1 MMHPCRAVSDRVPS
15 AITAPGASRSA
26 PGDETT
32 TAPGRRARPVGDR
45 AILRACFGPLALGY
59 LVAVCCG
66 AALAWDSGG
75 IFFQLLDTQA
85 PVTPNQRWVNA
96 VAQLPALLASR
107 LTDNLALLGLVF
119 GVTWALV
126 PLGAL
131 AAAWLLARRRAP
143 ELFVWPVM
151 AIGLGLLPGLFY
163 LGTEADVALVLVW
176 PLFLATLLGVARPLW
191 PVVAVCAA
199 LLAISHP
206 YAIGLFALLAAL
218 ALVLWRR
225 RGGVRREL
233 AGWALAFGLLA
244 GLTALRFLLFHTGYE
259 SDQLSR
265 GALAW
270 NFLVALRGYPATAL
284 GGTAIAALLTL
295 ALPHAGTRAARRA
308 LRAAQAVALL
318 LAAACLVLWAR
329 DPHQWAQ
336 ANKYG
341 YPALPVTLGFLT
353 LALLDREWLRAAP
366 AAARRAWGPRLRTIG
381 QIALVAALVL
391 SVQGV
396 AWFGLT
402 QQLRRAIATSPTA
415 CLAMAPLGWLHGT
428 PLDAFS
434 TPAYALLLQ
443 GRTPE
448 RLVLGGNGCG
458 EEQLG
463 AGVALNQFYTR
474 GWQGGWFDLNPLR
487 AALLDQQQHT
497 GVCGFVLT
505 TGWNDTE
512 TSDPYWW
519 RWSNGQDAHLRIL
532 AAADGRFILNGQVE
546 SYRSPNQVTIVVND
560 VPQGT
565 LDIAQG
571 GQQTFSPRALSLKQG
586 ANEVRLIS
594 RNPAQLVGDRPLS
607 FDVANLTLTRADTG
621 QPCDFQ
627 P

>member
-1 MMHPCRAVSDRVPS
+1 MALG
-15 AITAPGASRSA
+15 APRIA
-26 PGDETT
+26 PGDEATT
-32 TAPGRRARPVGDR
+32 TPARDARPVADR

-75 IFFQLLDTQA
+75 IFFQLLDTRA

-107 LTDNLALLGLVF
+107 VTDNLALLGFVF
-119 GVTWALV
+119 GLTWALV

-151 AIGLGLLPGLFY
+151 AVGLGLLPGLFY

-191 PVVAVCAA
+191 PVVAVCAI

-218 ALVLWRR
+218 ALLLRR
-225 RGGVRREL
+225 REGRHRREL
-233 AGWALAFGLLA
+233 VGWALAFGLLA

-259 SDQLSR
+259 RDQLSR

-270 NFLVALRGYPATAL
+270 NFLVALRGYPAAAL
-284 GGTAIAALLTL
+284 GGTAVAALLAQ

-308 LRAAQAVALL
+308 ARAAQAIALL
-318 LAAACLVLWAR
+318 LVAACLLLWAR

-341 YPALPVTLGFLT
+341 YPALPITLGFLA
-353 LALLDREWLRAAP
+353 LALLDRARLRAAP

-381 QIALVAALVL
+381 QVALVAALVL
-391 SVQGV
+391 SVQGA

-415 CLAMAPLGWLHGT
+415 CLAMAPLGWLRGT

-443 GRTPE
+443 GRTPA

-458 EEQLG
+458 EEQFG
-463 AGVALNQFYTR
+463 TGVALNQFYTR
-474 GWQGGWFDLNPLR
+474 GWQGGWFDLDPLHN
-487 AALLDQQQHT
+487 ALLDQQRNV
-497 GVCGFVLT
+497 GGCGFVLT

-519 RWSNGQDAHLRIL
+519 RWSSGQDARIRIL
-532 AAADGRFILNGQVE
+532 SAADGQIILNGQVE
-546 SYRSPNQVTIVVND
+546 SYRSPNQVTIVVNG
-560 VPQGT
+560 VSQQPIE
-565 LDIAQG
+565 IAQG
-571 GQQTFSPRALSLKQG
+571 GQQTFSPVTLSLKQG
-586 ANEVRLIS
+586 VNDVRLIS
-594 RNPAQLVGDRPLS
+594 GNPAQLVGERQLS
-607 FDVANLTLTRADTG
+607 FDVANLTLTRTDTG
-621 QPCDFQ
+621 QPCGFQ